1 MDFKE
6 YKQVYQQLMSEKG
19 RAEIGDDPNRIAAVE
34 QKINKFLAEYPNSI
48 PSDTKKDTLI
58 TNLSI
63 KEVYRRCLTVMID
76 VINDISRILGER
88 DALSSADLRR
98 QLFYAI
104 TNPERRLY
112 VGIWFIF
119 LSIVLYF
126 VDSSS

>member
-1 MDFKE
+1 MDYKE
-6 YKQVYQQLMSEKG
+6 YKKLYQQLSSEKG
-19 RAEIGDDPNRIAAVE
+19 LAEIGDDPNRTAVVE
-34 QKINKFLAEYPNSI
+34 QKINKFLADYPKSI

-88 DALSSADLRR
+88 DALSAADFRR
-98 QLFYAI
+98 QLFYAV

-112 VGIWFIF
+112 VGIWLIF
-119 LSIVLYF
+119 LSVVLYF
-126 VDSSS
+126 IDSSS